1 VPSYAKNVAD
11 AVITYF
17 LDMPSG
23 IKTRKFG
30 DPGAVVEEKGKG
42 RIILVWTSRN
52 RKYSES
58 FFSKFFRSGIIN
70 YQGMVGWVPVLTFL

>member
-17 LDMPSG
+17 LDMQSG
-23 IKTRKFG
+23 INTRFSLV

-42 RIILVWTSRN
+42 RIKLVWTSRN
-52 RKYSES
+52 RKI
-58 FFSKFFRSGIIN
+58 FKKFC
-70 YQGMVGWVPVLTFL
+70 